1 MVESRVLQESEKR
14 GHEQVVFFHYPRVGL
29 KAIVGIHNTVLGPAL
44 GGCRMRLYDDE
55 SQALEDVLR
64 LSEGMTYKSSI
75 AGLDLGGGKSCIIA
89 DRNLSGEARENLFR
103 QFGHCLEHLHGR
115 YITAED
121 MGTSVQDVM
130 WMREVTQFAAGFSRE
145 KGGSGDPS
153 PWTAKGVFHS
163 IVAAC
168 ERRYNSKDLK
178 SRHVTVQGVGH
189 VGLYLVGHLLEAGAK
204 VTVCDSR
211 PEALDETKAK
221 YPVEVV
227 ELEKIYDVECDVYA
241 PCAIGQTVN
250 EATLPRLRCDIIAG
264 AANNVLSGPDVYS
277 IIDEKNILY
286 CPDFVI
292 NSGGVISVG
301 GELIEGGWKESWV
314 AEKVKNIYHT
324 IHRILDESEKRK
336 RFPEVVAIELAKER
350 IREAEEQ
357 QGVLNP

>member
-1 MVESRVLQESEKR
+1 M
-14 GHEQVVFFHYPRVGL
+14 
-29 KAIVGIHNTVLGPAL
+29 
-44 GGCRMRLYDDE
+44 
-55 SQALEDVLR
+55 
-64 LSEGMTYKSSI
+64 
-75 AGLDLGGGKSCIIA
+75 
-89 DRNLSGEARENLFR
+89 
-103 QFGHCLEHLHGR
+103 
-115 YITAED
+115 
-121 MGTSVQDVM
+121 
-130 WMREVTQFAAGFSRE
+130 
-145 KGGSGDPS
+145 
-153 PWTAKGVFHS
+153 
-163 IVAAC
+163 
-168 ERRYNSKDLK
+168 
-178 SRHVTVQGVGH
+178 TVQGVGH